1 MLAIAQWG
9 ESWITGG
16 SGGSHLLNSA
26 IQGFSPV
33 NVADASFQVTV
44 AVKSDKCPAQLTE
57 VRQVVMD
64 RGRGST

>member
-9 ESWITGG
+9 ESWISGG

-33 NVADASFQVTV
+33 RVADASSQVTV
-44 AVKSDKCPAQLTE
+44 AVNSDKCPAQLTE
-57 VRQVVMD
+57 VGQAVTD
-64 RGRGST
+64 RGWVST